1 MPFETR
7 VKQKYQNLSN
17 HKFSSKQKLFIL
29 NLTDKFSI
37 TEISNRYLINRNT
50 IYSWKKR
57 FIKNEKFQSTTGREK
72 IFDSNCQNQLK
83 DIIQSKLI
91 NRTPLSK
98 DQVNNSINLILENDC
113 NENGKNF
120 KNPSDSTL
128 KRIQNECGVTYRKP
142 QVISP
147 ARLNA

>member
-1 MPFETR
+1 M
-7 VKQKYQNLSN
+7 
-17 HKFSSKQKLFIL
+17 
-29 NLTDKFSI
+29 
-37 TEISNRYLINRNT
+37 
-50 IYSWKKR
+50 
-57 FIKNEKFQSTTGREK
+57 QSTIGREK

-128 KRIQNECGVTYRKP
+128 KRI
-142 QVISP
+142 
-147 ARLNA
+147 